1 MFMYIDSERIR
12 LFPFAK
18 YRPHL
23 MDLGSR
29 LFYENN
35 ISRLITQLI
44 DTNGFIIS
52 GSIRFDKSTNDVL
65 VDTLMRFNIQ
75 GYYFEIDPGVSILPA
90 NNATEIY
97 AYIKLTEQALDPESN
112 EISPPELEGQDEVLK
127 FTGLTIDTTIPEGAI
142 GIKLAIKDGDQWKIP
157 ESSFYKFSSESL
169 NISKI
174 DGKH

>member
-1 MFMYIDSERIR
+1 MYIDSENIR

-18 YRPHL
+18 YRPHV

-44 DTNGFIIS
+44 DTEGFIIS
-52 GSIRFDKSTNDVL
+52 GSIRFDKTTNDVL
-65 VDTLMRFNIQ
+65 VDTLLCFNIH
-75 GYYFEIDPGVSILPA
+75 GYYFEIDPGVSILPS
-90 NNATEIY
+90 NDATEIY
-97 AYIKLTEQALDPESN
+97 AYIKLTEQVQDSESN
-112 EISPPELEGQDEVLK
+112 EISPPELEGQDEILK

-142 GIKLAIKDGDQWKIP
+142 GIKIATKDGDQWKIP